1 MIRVLWF
8 LSGYF
13 ILKFSWES
21 RKFTATHTQICSSS
35 WNVLTCR
42 PNDHLFTFQDG
53 PQVPPTDMAIS
64 PRPQTCIPRLLE
76 DHHHLPVTQAGNIR
90 TNTNP
95 SFSLCLRSLLSVSWN
110 PAHCPHS
117 PGLVC
122 PLLDSGN
129 RASSV
134 HPPQGIRGHLL
145 KRPGW
150 DAHFRHWSSLRF
162 LRAHVIKS
170 IASLWYA
177 SPFPV
182 SSLPSSFLVTAL
194 DTLYLSRPWP
204 LLPPQPAALWPGL
217 EAETRAC
224 WTPSSLPQ
232 AAPISA
238 PAAPLPSLSPVL
250 PIADGV
256 RVGEA

>member
-42 PNDHLFTFQDG
+42 PNDHLFTFQDS
-53 PQVPPTDMAIS
+53 PQVPPTDTAIS
-64 PRPQTCIPRLLE
+64 PPPQTCIPRLLE
-76 DHHHLPVTQAGNIR
+76 GHHHLSVTQAGNIR
-90 TNTNP
+90 TNINP
-95 SFSLCLRSLLSVSWN
+95 SFSLCLRSLPSVSWN

-129 RASSV
+129 RASSL

-145 KRPGW
+145 KQTWPGCPLLTLVIFEVPERPC
-150 DAHFRHWSSLRF
+150 DQVH
-162 LRAHVIKS
+162 
-170 IASLWYA
+170 
-177 SPFPV
+177 
-182 SSLPSSFLVTAL
+182 SLPLACK
-194 DTLYLSRPWP
+194 P
-204 LLPPQPAALWPGL
+204 LLGFLSALLISCYCPGHAVPFKALTAATAPACCPLAWPGGKDSRL
-217 EAETRAC
+217 LDSQF
-224 WTPSSLPQ
+224 PSTGSAQ
-232 AAPISA
+232 SA
-238 PAAPLPSLSPVL
+238 PAAPLLSLSPVL